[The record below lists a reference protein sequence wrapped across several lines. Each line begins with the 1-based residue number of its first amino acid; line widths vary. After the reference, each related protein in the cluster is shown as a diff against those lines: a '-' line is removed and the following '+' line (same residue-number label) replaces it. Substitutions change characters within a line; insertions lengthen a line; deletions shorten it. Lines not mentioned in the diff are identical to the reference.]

1 MMAVVGAAF
10 PPPPTP
16 RAGPGEGSTGASEGT
31 PDPGSPV
38 QPLPEGGH
46 RGDRNGAGGE
56 GGGRGQSRRGLITSS
71 SPEEDRSQDPDQQQ
85 QQQDPQKDASD
96 ADDQALHLAFRL
108 GLGAGGLRG
117 RLQDP
122 LCRRTGVRAGT
133 QRPAPPSPTPPHAVS
148 KPAPGQGFR
157 AQGHPQRPCRQ
168 PPFSRTV
175 GLGVLTAVE
184 GKGGGHHCPGCGAE
198 VRHGAWRP
206 RGHPAVAAP
215 TPARGPAPR
224 SGLQRPHLSL

>member
-1 MMAVVGAAF
+1 MAVVGAAF
-10 PPPPTP
+10 PPPHP
-16 RAGPGEGSTGASEGT
+16 REQAQGRAAQGLPRGPLILEAQSSPSLRGDTEGT
-31 PDPGSPV
+31 GTGQEV
-38 QPLPEGGH
+38 RE
-46 RGDRNGAGGE
+46 GAGGRAF
-56 GGGRGQSRRGLITSS
+56 GDSSPRVAPRKTAARTQISS
-71 SPEEDRSQDPDQQQ
+71 SSSRTPRRTLVTPMT
-85 QQQDPQKDASD
+85 
-96 ADDQALHLAFRL
+96 RL
-108 GLGAGGLRG
+108 CIWPSGLGWGLGGSVGGSRTPSAGGQG
-117 RLQDP
+117 SEP
-122 LCRRTGVRAGT
+122 GT

-184 GKGGGHHCPGCGAE
+184 GKGGGHHGPGCGAE